1 MTNERSAP
9 ELSGVSAEVVDVLAP
24 VAVDTAYSY
33 RAPSGF
39 KLEPG
44 AFVRMPLGTRVATGV
59 VWSARAA
66 GGDNLKPIAEVLDW
80 RPLRT
85 ALRDFIDWTAR
96 WTLAP
101 RGMLLRMAIRAG
113 EIADPPAPKFGL
125 VATGKAPTRM
135 TEARARVLAAV
146 AESGAPTPRPVLA
159 ARAACSSSVID
170 GLVTEGALEAIA
182 LAPESGAAP
191 LDPDFHPTR
200 LNADQR
206 AAADD
211 LIRLVA
217 DRAFSTILLEGV
229 TGSGK
234 TEVYFEAIAEALR
247 QKRQA
252 LVLLPEIALTAQ
264 FLDRFAARFGA
275 RPAEWHSGLTERQRE
290 RVWTAVAGNE
300 APVIVG
306 ARSALFLPFA
316 DLGLIVVDEEHEGA
330 YKQEEGVIYNAR
342 DMAVVRARF
351 EKAPIVLAS
360 ATPAI
365 ETRFNAESGRYRW
378 LHLPARFGPARLPD
392 IALVDLKREGPP
404 RGRWLSPRA
413 IAAIEE
419 ARAKGEQAMLFL
431 NRRGYAPL
439 TLCRACGHRFEC
451 PNCSAWLVEH
461 RFRASLVCH
470 HCGHVESRP
479 HLCPQCHEADTLT
492 ACGPGIERLAE
503 EAEVLFPDIR
513 TLVLS
518 SDTPGGIDTL
528 RGQLDA
534 AARGA
539 TDLIIGTQLVA
550 KGHNFPLLTFV
561 CVVDADVGLANA
573 DPRAAERTFQLLRQA
588 TGRAGRSDKPGH
600 ALLQTW
606 QPEHPVIAAL
616 LSGDAERF
624 YAQETEQRRIGGL
637 PPFGRLAAIIVSAE
651 DRAPRKR
658 TRACWREPPMGF
670 REPKTGA
677 LRRSAG
683 RRMRT
688 KSSCSAR
695 PRRRSRSCV
704 NAIVSASP
712 PRRRDPRTC
721 RGSCAPCW
729 PRRLSRA
736 AGSGLRSTSI
746 PRASSRA
753 KPPRTLV
760 IPGGPTNCGGSRIP
774 DRPLCG
780 RRGRQ
785 TYVAIRNNQRWRLLR
800 RGASRLLGLR
810 CEPCAFG
817 LRETFR
823 SLSRTRS

>member
-1 MTNERSAP
+1 MPPPPTDAADATPRS
-9 ELSGVSAEVVDVLAP
+9 VVVDVLAP

-33 RAPSGF
+33 RAPSGL

-44 AFVRMPLGTRVATGV
+44 AFVRMPLGARFATGV
-59 VWSARAA
+59 VWGARPG
-66 GGDNLKPIAEVLDW
+66 GGDNLKSIAEVLDW
-80 RPLRT
+80 PPLC
-85 ALRDFIDWTAR
+85 APLRDFIDWTAR

-113 EIADPPAPKFGL
+113 EVAAPPAPKFGV

-135 TEARARVLAAV
+135 TEARARVLV
-146 AESGAPTPRPVLA
+146 ALAEGGAPTAKAALA
-159 ARAACSSSVID
+159 ARSACSTSVID
-170 GLVTEGALEAIA
+170 GLVADGALAA
-182 LAPESGAAP
+182 VPLAPEASGVA
-191 LDPDFHPTR
+191 LDPSFRLPR

-206 AAADD
+206 TAADD
-211 LIRLVA
+211 LERRVA
-217 DRAFSTILLEGV
+217 DRAFSATLLEGV

-234 TEVYFEAIAEALR
+234 TEVYFEAVAKALR
-247 QKRQA
+247 QGRQA

-275 RPAEWHSGLTERQRE
+275 RPAEWHSGMTERQRE
-290 RVWTAVAGNE
+290 RVWTAAASGQAQV
-300 APVIVG
+300 VVG
-306 ARSALFLPFA
+306 ARSALFLPLA

-330 YKQEEGVIYNAR
+330 YKQEDGVIYNAR

-365 ETRFNAESGRYRW
+365 ETRFNAETGRYRW
-378 LHLPARFGPARLPD
+378 LKLPSRFGPARLPD
-392 IALVDLKREGPP
+392 IETVDLRREGPP

-413 IAAIEE
+413 IAGVEE
-419 ARAKGEQAMLFL
+419 ARSRGEQAMLFL

-461 RFRASLVCH
+461 RFRSALVCH

-479 HLCPQCHEADTLT
+479 KLCPQCHEADSLT
-492 ACGPGIERLAE
+492 ACGPGVERLAE
-503 EAEVLFPDIR
+503 EAEALFPDIR

-518 SDTPGGIDTL
+518 SDTPGGIETL

-539 TDLIIGTQLVA
+539 YDLIIGTQLVA

-588 TGRAGRSDKPGH
+588 TGRAGRGDRLGR

-616 LSGDAERF
+616 MSGDAERF
-624 YAQETEQRRIGGL
+624 YAQETEQRRLGGL

-651 DRAPRKR
+651 DRGAAEAHARALAQAAHRLPGAKNWRVAPLGGQPHDNEIVLLGPAEAPIAVMRKRHRFRLAAKAPRSADLQGFL
-658 TRACWREPPMGF
+658 RAMLAAAREP
-670 REPKTGA
+670 
-677 LRRSAG
+677 
-683 RRMRT
+683 
-688 KSSCSAR
+688 
-695 PRRRSRSCV
+695 
-704 NAIVSASP
+704 
-712 PRRRDPRTC
+712 
-721 RGSCAPCW
+721 RGGV
-729 PRRLSRA
+729 R
-736 AGSGLRSTSI
+736 
-746 PRASSRA
+746 
-753 KPPRTLV
+753 
-760 IPGGPTNCGGSRIP
+760 
-774 DRPLCG
+774 
-780 RRGRQ
+780 
-785 TYVAIRNNQRWRLLR
+785 VAIDVDPQSFL
-800 RGASRLLGLR
+800 
-810 CEPCAFG
+810 
-817 LRETFR
+817 
-823 SLSRTRS
+823 